1 MLKEDI
7 LYFVDQYYQRRVA
20 VPDSMY
26 FKSIMPHLLEATLV
40 SRRHIYGALK
50 QHWWWDAM
58 YSDALKFVTN
68 CPESQEEAATIGLHY
83 TQSLSVVSSK
93 LWE

>member
-1 MLKEDI
+1 M
-7 LYFVDQYYQRRVA
+7 
-20 VPDSMY
+20 
-26 FKSIMPHLLEATLV
+26 
-40 SRRHIYGALK
+40 

-83 TQSLSVVSSK
+83 TQSLSVIPSK